1 MAEEACCSV
10 LVCDGD
16 RLCGLFTER
25 DLVTRVVGRG
35 LDPKETR
42 LAEVMTRD
50 PDRVWLRDLL
60 GTLDHQHGP
69 GQDARI
75 GRRAAAG
82 IGEAPVLRR
91 APPDDLL
98 RRAPAQHALAAGVA
112 GLVEAGQQ
120 PLEVAAA
127 GDGDAEHLPL
137 HAAVEALGRAVGAR
151 RAGPGLAVL
160 DAGLAAALPEALGRG
175 AGAAVGREVR
185 DPERE
190 GRDRLLQEG
199 LRAGL
204 GLAVL
209 DREVDPP
216 GAPVGQ
222 GSRMRSL
229 R

>member
-1 MAEEACCSV
+1 MSDGVLSV
-10 LVCDGD
+10 
-16 RLCGLFTER
+16 R
-25 DLVTRVVGRG
+25 
-35 LDPKETR
+35 
-42 LAEVMTRD
+42 
-50 PDRVWLRDLL
+50 LRDLL

-120 PLEVAAA
+120 PLQVAAA

-137 HAAVEALGRAVGAR
+137 HAPVEALGRAVGAR

-160 DAGLAAALPEALGRG
+160 AAGLAAALPEALGRE
-175 AGAAVGREVR
+175 AAAATGREAG
-185 DPERE
+185 DAE
-190 GRDRLLQEG
+190 GEEG
-199 LRAGL
+199 PGGGL
-204 GLAVL
+204 GLLVL
-209 DREVDPP
+209 DREVDPA
-216 GAPVGQ
+216 GAPAGGDEREALAALAGGGPQLGRALHVQ
-222 GSRMRSL
+222 AREAEPVLLEL
-229 R
+229 RRGPLGRGGR